1 MRLMHKIHLRTLKG
15 KETKQEQ
22 EDPTNDDKEEDYEGL
37 SKLAVIDLK
46 L

>member
-1 MRLMHKIHLRTLKG
+1 MHKIHLRTPKG

-22 EDPTNDDKEEDYEGL
+22 EDPTNDDEEEDYKDL
-37 SKLAVIDLK
+37 SKLAMIDLK